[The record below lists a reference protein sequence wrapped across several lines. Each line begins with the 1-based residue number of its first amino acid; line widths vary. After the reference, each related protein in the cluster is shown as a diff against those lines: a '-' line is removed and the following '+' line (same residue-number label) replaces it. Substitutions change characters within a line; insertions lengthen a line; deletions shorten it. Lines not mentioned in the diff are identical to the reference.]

1 MTRPSQPRCVEC
13 GQRECT
19 CPPADNPRRTDP
31 YAHGSSADSH
41 YVGTGDHE
49 RYGRYERLVCDLL
62 KKGLSGPLRL
72 HTPSDDACEQD
83 DECALDDAAPL
94 CL

>member
-1 MTRPSQPRCVEC
+1 MS
-13 GQRECT
+13 ECT

-31 YAHGSSADSH
+31 YAHGSSADGH

-49 RYGRYERLVCDLL
+49 RLERYERYERLVCDLL
-62 KKGLSGPLRL
+62 EKGLTRSGPLRL
-72 HTPSDDACEQD
+72 HTPSDDACEQV
-83 DECALDDAAPL
+83 DECALESRRPDAAPL